1 MKLPERFITLYSDME
16 DLQAVAQKITA
27 DKLKA
32 GEKEINFFLQW
43 EDSIGDPKVL
53 EEDLDVV
60 IWFENLEV
68 ENGTLVR
75 IYVQPEYAEALREYL
90 ILN

>member
-16 DLQAVAQKITA
+16 DLQAVAEKITA

-32 GEKEINFFLQW
+32 GEKEINIFIQW
-43 EDSIGDPKVL
+43 EDSIDDIEVL